1 MSQKTYHF
9 PNPRKLIANLTK
21 ELTDKEI
28 QNTNLQIKNILSKRK
43 QKLRSL
49 YLSKSHEIIQPHLQP
64 TKKIYPEFAAAVP
77 IATEQPFIS
86 EKIKENI
93 LRP

>member
-1 MSQKTYHF
+1 MSQKTYYF
-9 PNPRKLIANLTK
+9 PNPRKLLANLTK

-28 QNTNLQIKNILSKRK
+28 LNTNLQIKNILSIRK
-43 QKLRSL
+43 QRLRSL
-49 YLSKSHEIIQPHLQP
+49 YLSKSHEVIQPQLQP
-64 TKKIYPEFAAAVP
+64 TKNIYPEFATAIP
-77 IATEQPFIS
+77 IAKEQPFIS